1 MEHLFA
7 RYLEIRPLFFCWAR
21 PMNEEWKIKP
31 YLGVLPFVFR
41 ARKRAFSAP
50 KIWTVE
56 AGYFARLMRLPAWE
70 IRRAPMISPIRA
82 ERLGATRSILA
93 LRYSCK
99 VLRINARL

>member
-7 RYLEIRPLFFCWAR
+7 RYREIRPLFFCCAR

-31 YLGVLPFVFR
+31 YFGVLPLVFS

-50 KIWTVE
+50 RIWTVD
-56 AGYFARLMRLPAWE
+56 AGYFARLMRLPACE
-70 IRRAPMISPIRA
+70 MSRAPIISPIRA
-82 ERLGATRSILA
+82 ERLGATRSILV

-99 VLRINARL
+99 VFLMEKS